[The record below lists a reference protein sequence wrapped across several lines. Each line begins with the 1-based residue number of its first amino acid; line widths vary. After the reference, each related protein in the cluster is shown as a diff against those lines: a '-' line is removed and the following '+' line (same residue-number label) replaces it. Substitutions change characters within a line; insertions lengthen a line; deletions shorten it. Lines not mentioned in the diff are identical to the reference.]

1 MSIILNPDCILC
13 HMRRNVGTA
22 RKMGTEEQWEDFTKG
37 LLELYLEIPKE
48 GVSSTWLG
56 PRTEEL
62 FRKVYGVSG
71 DRFEEEKRFSNRF
84 VMERLCDIR
93 ARVEAAEDPVYA
105 GLQFA
110 VLGNYI
116 DFSALYGEVSFEKLD
131 AMLEKALTMD
141 LDRSAYE
148 KLCADL
154 EAGRNLLYLTDNAG
168 EIGFDRICAEQI
180 AKRYPHV
187 QITFCVRG
195 GITLNDATREDAE
208 AVGMPFPVIDNGN
221 NIAGTVLEELGEE
234 ARLAMDTADVIIAKG
249 QANAE
254 TLLDSGYNIYYAFLV
269 KCIRF
274 QERFQKPKLTP
285 MLVREKA

>member
-22 RKMGTEEQWEDFTKG
+22 RNMGTDAQWERFTRE
-37 LLELYLEIPKE
+37 LLELYLDIPKE

-195 GITLNDATREDAE
+195 GITLNDATRADAE
-208 AVGMPFPVIDNGN
+208 AVGIPFRVIDNGN
-221 NIAGTVLEELGEE
+221 NIAGTVLDQLGAE
-234 ARLAMDTADVIIAKG
+234 AKQAMDTADVIIAKG

-269 KCIRF
+269 KCVRF
-274 QERFQKPKLTP
+274 EERFRKVKLTP
-285 MLVREKA
+285 MLVRERG